1 MNDSEEPSSADNPES
16 IWDSIV
22 EEEALHNLEDPEELE
37 YEMLNSVHDEDV
49 DDYGLTPEERYYFDE
64 QSHRLPPVPEG
75 KMVSPAMINFVRGV
89 TKAYRLCFFQ
99 FMNFVDNA
107 QDLIPDLLGYC
118 NRRNIDAF
126 FERVISRR
134 TTSVAVNRRYV
145 SAIQKFSDKWE
156 ERTGLVV
163 ESPVVKKALSD
174 AIICRK

>member
-1 MNDSEEPSSADNPES
+1 
-16 IWDSIV
+16 
-22 EEEALHNLEDPEELE
+22 
-37 YEMLNSVHDEDV
+37 
-49 DDYGLTPEERYYFDE
+49 
-64 QSHRLPPVPEG
+64 
-75 KMVSPAMINFVRGV
+75 
-89 TKAYRLCFFQ
+89 
-99 FMNFVDNA
+99 MNFVDNA

-118 NRRNIDAF
+118 NRTNIDAF

-174 AIICRK
+174 AIICRKKYYSSNTAAHVDAQKDRPTRQPSPLCKVLRKPFIKLSVLNIDWTYYIPKLGCCITC